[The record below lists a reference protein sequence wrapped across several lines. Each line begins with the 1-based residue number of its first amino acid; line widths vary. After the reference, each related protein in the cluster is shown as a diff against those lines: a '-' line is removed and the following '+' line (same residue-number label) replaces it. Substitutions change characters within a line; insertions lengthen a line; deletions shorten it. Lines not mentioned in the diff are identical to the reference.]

1 MVNILQVIGLVV
13 WRVIS
18 WPGDYFDNPSNT
30 FSYDHEFLQN
40 LPATKLRLF
49 TFTETCHYWQASPN
63 AWAGAAGENKPPS

>member
-40 LPATKLRLF
+40 LPATRLRLF
-49 TFTETCHYWQASPN
+49 TFTETCHY
-63 AWAGAAGENKPPS
+63 